1 MTYGLNIN
9 LDIGNFE
16 INQFWIPSRDGFLV
30 EINQVKIKN
39 YIITIKLILDY
50 IHSSDKEQIL
60 LNYFN

>member
-16 INQFWIPSRDGFLV
+16 INPFWIPARDGFLV